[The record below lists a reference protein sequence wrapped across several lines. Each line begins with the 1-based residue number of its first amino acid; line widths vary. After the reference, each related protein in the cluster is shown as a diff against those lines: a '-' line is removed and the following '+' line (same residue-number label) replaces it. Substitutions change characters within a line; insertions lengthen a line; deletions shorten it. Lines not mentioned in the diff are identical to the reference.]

1 VRLEK
6 QKGIVMGWWAKK
18 RRSDSK
24 ITSQLRLIY
33 SIYIYIL
40 IKTHRKSAS
49 LKTQSRRKYGLSVYF
64 NEYNEIQNEELLR
77 RARIGIVTVKP
88 TLCTFH

>member
-1 VRLEK
+1 MCVCFVLNGLCSCSVRKAEVAVRLEK

-33 SIYIYIL
+33 SIYTYIC
-40 IKTHRKSAS
+40 IDKD
-49 LKTQSRRKYGLSVYF
+49 TQEERVPK
-64 NEYNEIQNEELLR
+64 NTKQKEIWAVCLL
-77 RARIGIVTVKP
+77 
-88 TLCTFH
+88 